1 MRKGEST
8 VLIAESAPV
17 IRNALSILAASIES
31 DGNGCLGSRERL
43 EAITVEECESLILE
57 LCAEGDPC
65 GGISPGVRNLRISHI
80 GRDLVVSCEIT
91 SPHILQ
97 QIMDLRHPHSTE
109 RS

>member
-1 MRKGEST
+1 MRKGERH
-8 VLIAESAPV
+8 VLIADKASV
-17 IRNALSILAASIES
+17 IRDALSILTAAIES
-31 DGNGCLGSRERL
+31 EGNVSPGTRERL

-57 LCAEGDPC
+57 LRAEGDPC

-97 QIMDLRHPHSTE
+97 QITDLRRPHSTE
-109 RS
+109 SS